1 MTVKL
6 SIVGEKMIVAIE
18 GKFEFSAHA
27 EFRKVVD
34 SGLAMARVSA
44 VEVDLEKSEY
54 MDSAALGMLLVLRDK
69 ASAASKGTVTLRGS
83 GSSVREVL
91 EVANF
96 GRMFTIA

>member
-6 SIVGEKMIVAIE
+6 SIVGKKMIVTIE

-27 EFRKVVD
+27 DFRRAVD
-34 SGLAMARVSA
+34 TGLGAATVSA
-44 VEVDLEKSEY
+44 AEVDLEKTEY

-69 ASAASKGTVTLRGS
+69 ASAAGKGTVTLRSS
-83 GSSVREVL
+83 GSSVGQVL

-96 GRMFTIA
+96 ARMFTIA